1 MTFAAA
7 QTAAPKKPPIFRHGR
22 SNSTRSPVSRPAGQ
36 TCEGLG
42 LPGHHTSGF
51 VPRVRTAARR
61 AYAYLSPNAARSRL
75 RAVDLDNSQT
85 YPTHMLSVLFCRVL
99 SGSWQPSEGR
109 ACLRQ
114 RYRPVV
120 CAITQDV
127 EGETQYCCHAVANI
141 A

>member
-42 LPGHHTSGF
+42 LPGHHTPGF

-61 AYAYLSPNAARSRL
+61 AYAYVSPNAARSRL

-85 YPTHMLSVLFCRVL
+85 LSDTH
-99 SGSWQPSEGR
+99 PE
-109 ACLRQ
+109 
-114 RYRPVV
+114 
-120 CAITQDV
+120 
-127 EGETQYCCHAVANI
+127 
-141 A
+141 